1 MPYPEKIVRNEQI
14 YHMIESGATFAE
26 VAATFNINPTRVL
39 QIYNAVFRRK
49 VQATERKKLRR
60 KKSWQTNSETLQ

>member
-1 MPYPEKIVRNEQI
+1 MPYPEKNVRNEQI

-49 VQATERKKLRR
+49 VQATERK
-60 KKSWQTNSETLQ
+60 N